1 MKSASIVV
9 KYRTVSITVFPWSP
23 RPGREYWKFRHGKKF
38 IVRAT
43 LEKAR
48 DEAKRIAEETY
59 LGSARLGMLSD
70 AQTRAIRRM
79 LAVVPQ
85 LAMVDEFLVWHA
97 KRLPKKSCKE
107 AVAEFLVVK
116 KANAGSS
123 PHNVEN
129 LTRHLS
135 ILPDKDLSMITPA
148 DLPALTG
155 APRTRKNRRAAWVT
169 FFLWCSE
176 MGYLPYGEKTAPQR
190 LEKPNV
196 IRKIPTTWE
205 REELETL
212 FAHVSP
218 EYLGWLAC
226 AAWAGI
232 RTEEICPAA
241 TSDKVPLDWSDF
253 KWARKIIII
262 RPETDKNGQRRV
274 VPILPAL
281 RAALWPIK
289 QNFGRVGPNLPP
301 HTPRRGGEEAE
312 TTRLGAFVGGW
323 RRNAL
328 RHSFISY
335 RAAMVGLA
343 QTAME
348 AGNSESEAKKSYNDA
363 KGKDEARAWFAP
375 LPPCLVIPQ
384 KYLSPVNIQFSSV
397 SKNEQKSAILKTGGN

>member
-1 MKSASIVV
+1 MKPGSIVV
-9 KYRTVSITVFPWSP
+9 KYRTVSITVFPWS
-23 RPGREYWKFRHGKKF
+23 RPGRDYWKFRHGKKF
-38 IVRAT
+38 VVRAT
-43 LEKAR
+43 LQEAK

-79 LAVVPQ
+79 LAVDPH
-85 LAMVDEFLVWHA
+85 LSMVDEFILWHS

-107 AVAEFLVVK
+107 AVAEFLAVK

-129 LTRHLS
+129 LTRHLAM
-135 ILPDKDLSMITPA
+135 LPDMDLHLITPA

-155 APRTRKNRRAAWVT
+155 APRTRKNRRGAWVT

-196 IRKIPTTWE
+196 VRKIPSTWE
-205 REELETL
+205 REELEIL
-212 FAHVSP
+212 FANVAP
-218 EYLGWLAC
+218 EYVGWLAC
-226 AAWAGI
+226 AAFAGI
-232 RTEEICPAA
+232 RTEELCPAP
-241 TSDKVPLDWSDF
+241 TSDKIPLDWSDF

-281 RAALWPIK
+281 RAALWPLK

-301 HTPRRGGEEAE
+301 HTPRRGGADAE
-312 TTRLGAFVGGW
+312 TTRLGKLVGGW
-323 RRNAL
+323 KRNAL
-328 RHSFISY
+328 RHFFISY
-335 RAAMVGLA
+335 RAAMIGLA

-363 KGKDEARAWFAP
+363 KGKDEAKRWFAP
-375 LPPCLVIPQ
+375 VDLVPQ
-384 KYLSPVNIQFSSV
+384 KYLRPVDSDISPVSE
-397 SKNEQKSAILKTGGN
+397 KPKKSRIRKTGGN

>member
-1 MKSASIVV
+1 MKPGSIVV

-23 RPGREYWKFRHGKKF
+23 RPGREYWKFRHGKKHV
-38 IVRAT
+38 VRST
-43 LEKAR
+43 IEKAR
-48 DEAKRIAEETY
+48 QEAKRIAEETY

-79 LAVVPQ
+79 LAVDPK
-85 LAMVDEFLVWHA
+85 LAMIDEFLVWHA
-97 KRLPKKSCKE
+97 KRIPVKSCKE
-107 AVAEFLVVK
+107 AVAEFLAAK

-129 LTRHLS
+129 LTRHLAV
-135 ILPDKDLSMITPA
+135 LPDMDLHLITPA

-155 APRTRKNRRAAWVT
+155 APRTRKNRRGAWVT

-196 IRKIPTTWE
+196 VRKIPSTWE

-218 EYLGWLAC
+218 EYVGWLAC
-226 AAWAGI
+226 AAFAGI
-232 RTEEICPAA
+232 RTEELCPAA
-241 TSDKVPLDWSDF
+241 TSGKVPLDWSDF

-281 RAALWPIK
+281 RDLLWPIK
-289 QNFGRVGPNLPP
+289 QTFGRVGPILPP
-301 HTPRRGGEEAE
+301 HTPRRGGEDSE
-312 TTRLGAFVGGW
+312 TTRLGKLVGGW

-363 KGKDEARAWFAP
+363 KAKDEARAWFATV
-375 LPPCLVIPQ
+375 PPCQVLPQ
-384 KYLSPVNIQFSSV
+384 KYPRPVISQQLTPS
-397 SKNEQKSAILKTGGN
+397 QKPEKSTKKLAVDC